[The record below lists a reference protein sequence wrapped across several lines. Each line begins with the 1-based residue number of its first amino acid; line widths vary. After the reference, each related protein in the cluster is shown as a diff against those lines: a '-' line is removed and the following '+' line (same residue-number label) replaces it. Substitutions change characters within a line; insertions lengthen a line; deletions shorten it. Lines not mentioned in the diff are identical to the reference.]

1 MLSLI
6 TISISACVCCVV
18 LCCAAGPRE
27 GERWDLAALPTLLAS
42 LTTSSSSHL
51 TTAALAP
58 DASAVA
64 AADRHKLRLFRFQQ
78 QQEEAGLTVS
88 KVKVQGQLEA
98 PVVCCTFSAD
108 SSMLFAVTGSGAVVA
123 VDAAS
128 GQLLASQL
136 LGAAAGSSGKKAA
149 GHKQQQ
155 QQGWCSSLAWAMPR
169 ASVLAASPDGQLLAV
184 ATAAGVELL
193 SAAAGDALL
202 QPLRQ
207 LSLLGEPSAI
217 TAVQFNPTSKAV
229 AVATAANSFAA
240 YETDTGLPTQWSLK
254 HQEEAAELML
264 KLPGSIAGL
273 SFKPCAGSNSS
284 NSSSTGGGA
293 ASLLAYSAGGLCH
306 IDMDQP
312 LLPQQEGLAV
322 AGMSSKQRRKLRQQQ
337 SPGGVRVDAAAG
349 PGRNGRLLKLEDSC
363 LLVGHCS
370 ESEVVLLEKPWQ
382 EVLQALLPPVYRHRY
397 GS

>member
-1 MLSLI
+1 MPSLI
-6 TISISACVCCVV
+6 IISISACACCVV
-18 LCCAAGPRE
+18 LCCAGPRE
-27 GERWDLAALPTLLAS
+27 GERWDLAALPSLLAS

-64 AADRHKLRLFRFQQ
+64 AADRHKLRLFRLQQ

-88 KVKVQGQLEA
+88 KVKVQHQLEA

-169 ASVLAASPDGQLLAV
+169 ASVMAASPDGQLLAV
-184 ATAAGVELL
+184 ATASGVELL
-193 SAAAGDALL
+193 SAAAGEALL

-284 NSSSTGGGA
+284 STGGGA

-306 IDMDQP
+306 VDMDQP

-337 SPGGVRVDAAAG
+337 GPGGVRVDAAAG